1 MSKKRAHSTVEPP
14 EKKRPGLTPKQQR
27 FVSEYLM
34 DLNATQAAIRAGYSQ
49 KTADAIGRENL
60 GKPLIGAAIEAEKAK
75 RAERTEITADRV
87 LEELGLLAFSN
98 IDHYRINPD
107 DTVALA
113 PGAPAAAI
121 RAVASIKRR
130 TIPQKSGVGP
140 IKEVEIRLWDKP
152 GPLKL
157 AGQHVGILKDK
168 VEHSGKVKVEQE
180 ASALTDAELKARVA
194 ALAAKLAASL

>member
-1 MSKKRAHSTVEPP
+1 MSKNAPKPSP
-14 EKKRPGLTPKQQR
+14 KSLTPKQQR
-27 FVSEYLM
+27 FVEEYLV
-34 DLNATQAAIRAGYSQ
+34 DLNATQAAIRAGYSA

-60 GKPLIGAAIEAEKAK
+60 GKPLIAAAVEVEKAK

-87 LEELGLLAFSN
+87 LEELSLLAFSN

-107 DTVALA
+107 DTVAIA

-130 TIPQKSGVGP
+130 IIPQKSGLLP

-168 VEHSGKVKVEQE
+168 SEHSVEVKVKKEV
-180 ASALTDAELKARVA
+180 SALTDAQLKARAA
-194 ALAAKLAASL
+194 ALAAQLAALL